1 MMIPR
6 ERLLAA
12 LDRREPDK
20 LPKNISFT
28 EPAYKVFREKTG
40 ADNPADYFGLEARI
54 VNFAPTKH
62 AIDFSIYLP
71 DLPEGAV
78 VTEWGIGELHRPD
91 THYYR
96 YASPMRGLTTIAQVM
111 AYPFPDITAD
121 YRHAHLEK
129 EVATFKDQGWAVG
142 GAVTPGDGAFF
153 ECAWLLRGLDLLLE
167 DLVARPEL
175 AEALLDR
182 VVELSAFMAERY
194 AQAGVDFIFTGDDV
208 GTERGMLMSPAMWR
222 RFLKPRLARV
232 IRAAKRVTPRIHIF
246 YHSDGN
252 CEPIIPELIEIG
264 VTTLNPVQP
273 ECMDP
278 AKLKRQFGDR
288 LAFWGTVGTQ
298 TTMPFGTPD
307 EVRAVVWER
316 FQTVGRGGGLVI
328 APTQVIE
335 PDVPWEN
342 IVAFFEAVEECV
354 Y

>member
-1 MMIPR
+1 MTPR
-6 ERLLAA
+6 ERLLTA
-12 LDRREPDK
+12 LDRREPDR
-20 LPKNISFT
+20 LPKNVSFT
-28 EPAYKVFREKTG
+28 EPVLRAFRERTG
-40 ADNPADYFGLEARI
+40 SDDYATYFGLEARLI
-54 VNFAPTKH
+54 NFAPTRVPY
-62 AIDFSIYLP
+62 DFSAYLP

-78 VTEWGIGELHRPD
+78 VTEWGIGELRRPD

-96 YASPMRGLTTIAQVM
+96 YAAPMRSLTTIDEIL
-111 AYPFPDITAD
+111 AYPYPDVAAG
-121 YRHAHLEK
+121 YRHAGLEAQ
-129 EVATFKDQGWAVG
+129 VADLHARDLAVG

-167 DLVARPEL
+167 DLALRPAL
-175 AEALLDR
+175 AEALLDA
-182 VVELSAFMAERY
+182 VVAQSAFMARRY
-194 AQAGVDFIFTGDDV
+194 AEAGVDFIFTGDDV
-208 GTERGMLMSPAMWR
+208 GTERGMLMSPDMWR
-222 RFLKPRLARV
+222 RFLKLRLARV
-232 IRAAKRVTPRIHIF
+232 IAAARAVNPTIPVF

-264 VTTLNPVQP
+264 VTALNPVQP

-288 LAFWGTVGTQ
+288 LAFWGSVGTQ

-307 EVRAVVWER
+307 EVRALVRER
-316 FQTVGRGGGLVI
+316 FATVGMGGGFVI

-342 IVAFFEAVEECV
+342 VLAFFEAVNECR